1 MKRFLSFTLILQ
13 MLLAPTCFGEVLY
26 APASTPMEEYA
37 AALKVHPEALS
48 PSEDYLQIHPSL
60 KNLQRLTQNF
70 SQAEKTFMESPSQE
84 RIVQAYKKV
93 LTLENQE
100 DWKEGQRKLF
110 LTAYLRL
117 LQMDPPETSDTEK
130 RQWTERA
137 LFYLDELEAP
147 QDLIPPPILRTLEDQ
162 RALFPVTSLNLPPEI
177 QNHFQKILL
186 QGRIYSTASPL
197 SLRALSGKVRVVLL
211 GDFYRPQSFEIPLK
225 EISTLSPQRTPY
237 VTEDCPLAPEPKVYR
252 PLHCVPPSPS
262 KEISLPLV
270 KAAPKESWKMSK
282 KSWLWAGVGI
292 AAGVL
297 LISKW
302 QQDQKKKDPPTEAYG
317 F

>member
-1 MKRFLSFTLILQ
+1 MKKILSFTLTLQ
-13 MLLAPTCFGEVLY
+13 MLLAPACLGDVLY
-26 APASTPMEEYA
+26 APASTPTEEYA

-48 PSEDYLQIHPSL
+48 PTENYLQTHPSL
-60 KNLQRLTQNF
+60 KNLQRLTQRF
-70 SQAEKTFMESPSQE
+70 SQAENTFMDGSSKEH
-84 RIVQAYKKV
+84 IMQAYKNV
-93 LTLENQE
+93 LALENQD
-100 DWKEGQRKLF
+100 DWREGQRKLF
-110 LTAYLRL
+110 LTVYLRL
-117 LQMDPPETSDTEK
+117 LQVNPPDVSSAEK

-137 LFYLDELEAP
+137 LFYMDELEAP
-147 QDLIPPPILRTLEDQ
+147 QDLIPPPVLRALENQ
-162 RALFPVTSLNLPPEI
+162 KTLFPVTSLNLSPEI

-197 SLRALSGKVRVVLL
+197 SLRAVSGKVRVVLL

-225 EISTLSPQRTPY
+225 EISTLSPQQTPY
-237 VTEDCPLAPEPKVYR
+237 VTEDCPLASETKVYR
-252 PLHCVPPSPS
+252 PLHCVPPSSS
-262 KEISLPLV
+262 KEISLPFA

-282 KSWLWAGVGI
+282 KSWLWVGVGI